1 VSDVCA
7 APLKLVVIGTSLGG
21 MRALET
27 ILHGLMPDF
36 PLPIAIVQHRG
47 VDAEAQSQLSGL
59 LQLHCV
65 LPLCEAND
73 KEPLQGG
80 RVFLAPPDYH
90 LLVDEGRFAL
100 SIDER
105 VQHARPSID
114 VLFESAAD
122 SYREGVLGVILT
134 GASADGTQGARSIKR
149 RGGSVLAQD
158 PRTAEAPA
166 MPAAAIAAGAV
177 DWVLPLAEIAPF
189 LNLASVNRE

>member
-1 VSDVCA
+1 VSAVRA
-7 APLKLVVIGTSLGG
+7 APVKLVVIGTSLGG

-73 KEPLQGG
+73 KEPVIGG

-90 LLVDEGRFAL
+90 LLVDDGRFAL

-134 GASADGTQGARSIKR
+134 GASADGAQGARSIKR
-149 RGGSVLAQD
+149 RGGSVIAQD

-177 DWVLPLAEIAPF
+177 DRILPLGEIAPF
-189 LNLASVNRE
+189 LNLAGVNRE

>member
-1 VSDVCA
+1 VTAVRA
-7 APLKLVVIGTSLGG
+7 APVKLVVIGTSLGG

-47 VDAEAQSQLSGL
+47 VDAEPQSQLSGL

-73 KEPLQGG
+73 KDALIGG

-90 LLVDEGRFAL
+90 LLVDDGRFAL

-105 VQHARPSID
+105 VQYARPSID

-134 GASADGTQGARSIKR
+134 GASADGAQGARSIKR
-149 RGGSVLAQD
+149 RGGSVIAQD

-177 DWVLPLAEIAPF
+177 DRILPLAEIAPF
-189 LNLASVNRE
+189 LNLAVVNRE

>member
-1 VSDVCA
+1 VSAVRA
-7 APLKLVVIGTSLGG
+7 APVKLVVIGTSLGG

-73 KEPLQGG
+73 KEPVVGG

-90 LLVDEGRFAL
+90 LLVDDGRFAL

-134 GASADGTQGARSIKR
+134 GASADGAQGARSIKR
-149 RGGSVLAQD
+149 RGGSVIAED

-177 DWVLPLAEIAPF
+177 DRILPLGEIAPF
-189 LNLASVNRE
+189 LNLAGVNRE